1 MVAELAVSLE
11 ALEASFPLASDA
23 RGGGGGG
30 DREPKLPRENE
41 TGIGGIAFYSRI
53 GIRTSGLITCE
64 EQGGGALTSAGAL
77 ALTGRITTTRGHQ
90 VARFSS
96 HWWLLRVLQPML
108 LLLLAKIYFRLL
120 HQGWWRFRDPE
131 GVEESGGYVAF
142 PLLARNC

>member
-11 ALEASFPLASDA
+11 SLEASFPLAGDA
-23 RGGGGGG
+23 RGGGRGG

-41 TGIGGIAFYSRI
+41 TGIGGIAFYDGRI

-64 EQGGGALTSAGAL
+64 EQGGGALTGAGAL
-77 ALTGRITTTRGHQ
+77 ALTGGITTRGHQ

-120 HQGWWRFRDPE
+120 HQGWGRFRDTE

-142 PLLARNC
+142 PLLARN

>member
-1 MVAELAVSLE
+1 MVAEFAVSLE
-11 ALEASFPLASDA
+11 GLEASFPLARDA

-41 TGIGGIAFYSRI
+41 TGIGGIAFYDGRVR
-53 GIRTSGLITCE
+53 IRTSGLITCE
-64 EQGGGALTSAGAL
+64 EQGGGALTGAGAL
-77 ALTGRITTTRGHQ
+77 ALTGGFTSRGHQ

-120 HQGWWRFRDPE
+120 HQGWGRFRDTE

-142 PLLARNC
+142 PLLARN